1 MFRRAIASLLATT
14 AAVVAVGA
22 EPAAAGPLEDLLARV
37 YLESPRLEAGRAA
50 LRAADEAV
58 PLAKVG
64 DRPALALRSTAALAW
79 TDGSRGEAV
88 LNTTRQSLSLA
99 QSLTDGG
106 ETAAAVARAESLVL
120 AERARLAALEQDVL
134 LATVAAFAAFA
145 RDQELLVRARE
156 NERRLALQLA
166 ATRDRLRFGDL
177 TKTDLAQAEAR
188 AAGAV
193 AERTRAEGAVRTAA
207 AEYERVAGEPPPA
220 RLELPEPP
228 DAEPG
233 AGDAGEAEPL
243 ARAEDTFAYQAARFE
258 LRAAEAG
265 IAAARAAFRPRLAMT
280 GEVSHVEEPSAQ
292 IESQSDASLG
302 ATLQLPLY
310 QGGGEYA
317 RLRQS
322 KDLVRQR
329 RHALDDAR
337 RTAVAT
343 AAAAVEDLRTART
356 RIASLEAQADAAG
369 FAADGVRQEALA
381 GARSVTDLLDAEADL
396 YRAEVELVRAR
407 AEQLVAAYRLRA
419 ATGRM
424 TAEELG
430 LDAEAYDPAT
440 HYRQV
445 RNRWFGVG
453 AVR

>member
-1 MFRRAIASLLATT
+1 MFGSTSPPVLAAASAALLA
-14 AAVVAVGA
+14 AF
-22 EPAAAGPLEDLLARV
+22 PAAGGPLEDLLARV

-64 DRPALALRSTAALAW
+64 ERPALSLRSTAALAW

-99 QSLTDGG
+99 QSLADGG
-106 ETAAAVARAESLVL
+106 ETEAAVARAEALVL

-134 LATVAAFAAFA
+134 LAAVAAYAALA
-145 RDQELLVRARE
+145 RDRELLERARE
-156 NERRLALQLA
+156 NERRLSLQLA

-193 AERTRAEGAVRTAA
+193 AERTRAEGDARIAA
-207 AEYERVAGEPPPA
+207 AEYERVVGETPPA
-220 RLELPEPP
+220 AVELPEPP
-228 DAEPG
+228 ESAS
-233 AGDAGEAEPL
+233 GEEDEDPV

-292 IESQSDASLG
+292 VASQSDASLG
-302 ATLQLPLY
+302 ATLQVPLY

-317 RLRQS
+317 RLRQG

-337 RTAVAT
+337 RSAVALAT
-343 AAAAVEDLRTART
+343 AAAEDLRTARA
-356 RIASLEAQADAAG
+356 RIVSLEVQADAAG

-407 AEQLVAAYRLRA
+407 AGRLVAAYRLRA

-430 LDAEAYDPAT
+430 LPAEAYDPQA

-445 RNRWFGVG
+445 RDRWFGVG
-453 AVR
+453 ATR

>member
-1 MFRRAIASLLATT
+1 
-14 AAVVAVGA
+14 VG
-22 EPAAAGPLEDLLARV
+22 E
-37 YLESPRLEAGRAA
+37 
-50 LRAADEAV
+50 
-58 PLAKVG
+58 
-64 DRPALALRSTAALAW
+64 RPTLALRSTAALAW

-99 QSLTDGG
+99 QSLADGG
-106 ETAAAVARAESLVL
+106 ETEAAVARAENLVL

-134 LATVAAFAAFA
+134 LAAAAAFAALA
-145 RDQELLVRARE
+145 RDQELLGRARE

-193 AERTRAEGAVRTAA
+193 AERTRAEGDASTAA

-220 RLELPEPP
+220 RVELPEPT
-228 DAEPG
+228 DAEPDEDVE
-233 AGDAGEAEPL
+233 DALG
-243 ARAEDTFAYQAARFE
+243 RAEETFAYQAARFE
-258 LRAAEAG
+258 LRAAEAAV
-265 IAAARAAFRPRLAMT
+265 AAARAAFRPRLAMT

-292 IESQSDASLG
+292 VGSQSDASLG

-317 RLRQS
+317 RLRQG
-322 KDLVRQR
+322 KELVRQR

-343 AAAAVEDLRTART
+343 AAAAVEDLRTARA

-396 YRAEVELVRAR
+396 YRAEVELARAR
-407 AEQLVAAYRLRA
+407 ATRLVAAYRLRA

-430 LDAEAYDPAT
+430 LAAEAYDPAT
-440 HYRQV
+440 HYREV